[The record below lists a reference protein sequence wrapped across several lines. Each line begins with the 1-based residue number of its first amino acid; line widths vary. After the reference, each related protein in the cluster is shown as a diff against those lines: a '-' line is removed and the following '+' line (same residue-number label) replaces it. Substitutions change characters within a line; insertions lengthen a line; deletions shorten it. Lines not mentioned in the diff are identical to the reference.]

1 MTYNSKP
8 DPAASYEVYGES
20 GDSEEQRNLHNFET
34 LKGREN
40 GSQTRHLLL
49 YLLVILVK
57 SFASG
62 CRIPD
67 PGFCF

>member
-1 MTYNSKP
+1 MTYNSKL
-8 DPAASYEVYGES
+8 DPAASYEVCGES
-20 GDSEEQRNLHNFET
+20 GDSEEQRNLHNFEI
-34 LKGREN
+34 LIGREI
-40 GSQTRHLLL
+40 GLQTRHLFL

-67 PGFCF
+67 SGFCF